1 MYGEN
6 GLLRQVGFPSS
17 SDSQRTFT
25 PDLQPTTVR
34 LGATGNDLTACA
46 LGFEIN
52 GRRINMFDMADNYS
66 LLTPC
71 SSQG

>member
-1 MYGEN
+1 MFGEN
-6 GLLRQVGFPSS
+6 GLLRKVGFPSTF
-17 SDSQRTFT
+17 DSQRVFT
-25 PDLQPTTVR
+25 PELLPTTVR
-34 LGATGNDLTACA
+34 VGDTGDDLTVCT

-52 GRRINMFDMADNYS
+52 GRKVNMFDMAENKT